1 MLLEKES
8 HVLEKIKLLS
18 VAFDHAEMKGQIL
31 DSNLYHGSTYNC
43 PPKKEVI
50 EFMKTFHALDA
61 FVYGT
66 CTEDSLLACGPANH
80 WTFQVGYSESA
91 PEEFNER
98 DDLDNEHYDAYAV
111 ITYNRK
117 GERRVSIFKIC
128 EPIANAYARLFFR
141 MKLSGKPFNAGYASF
156 NGIVTEV

>member
-18 VAFDHAEMKGQIL
+18 VALDYAEEKGQIL
-31 DSNLYHGSTYNC
+31 DSNLYRGSTYDF

-50 EFMKTFHALDA
+50 DFMETFHALDA

-66 CTEDSLLACGPANH
+66 RMEDSLLWCGPANH
-80 WTFQVGYSESA
+80 WTIQIGFSESA
-91 PEEFNER
+91 PDEW
-98 DDLDNEHYDAYAV
+98 YDSDTEAPACAV

-117 GERRVSIFKIC
+117 GERRARIFKIC
-128 EPIANAYARLFFR
+128 EPIATVYARLFFYT
-141 MKLSGKPFNAGYASF
+141 KLHGKSFDVGFASS
-156 NGIVTEV
+156 NGVVTEV

>member
-18 VAFDHAEMKGQIL
+18 VAFDYAEKKGQIL

-50 EFMKTFHALDA
+50 EFMETFHALDA

-66 CTEDSLLACGPANH
+66 CAEDSLFGCDARSGTPNRRRMSGGNPPAG
-80 WTFQVGYSESA
+80 T
-91 PEEFNER
+91 
-98 DDLDNEHYDAYAV
+98 
-111 ITYNRK
+111 T
-117 GERRVSIFKIC
+117 
-128 EPIANAYARLFFR
+128 RL
-141 MKLSGKPFNAGYASF
+141 
-156 NGIVTEV
+156 TQ

>member
-18 VAFDHAEMKGQIL
+18 VALDYAEMKGQIL
-31 DSNLYHGSTYNC
+31 NSSLYHGSTYKC

-50 EFMKTFHALDA
+50 DFMETFHALDA

-66 CTEDSLLACGPANH
+66 CTEESLFWCGPANH
-80 WTFQVGYSESA
+80 WTIQIGFSESA
-91 PEEFNER
+91 PLDWYDSDTEEG
-98 DDLDNEHYDAYAV
+98 AYAV

-117 GERRVSIFKIC
+117 GERRVRIFKIC
-128 EPIANAYARLFFR
+128 EPIATVYARLFFYT
-141 MKLSGKPFNAGYASF
+141 KLHGESF
-156 NGIVTEV
+156 AEGFANSDGIVTEV